1 VSTNA
6 VKLGA
11 GPVRAPVA
19 EEAVTIYRTAAQVPG
34 RYEEIALLNATG
46 ESTWT
51 NEAKMM
57 NSMRKKA
64 GQMGA
69 NAIILDAISEPGAG
83 AKVAAAVFGGG
94 TERKGKAIAIYV
106 LPATPGPHARSAAS
120 PRRVSGGMTT
130 PVGPGGP
137 QSCDGVARRAP
148 PRPWTS
154 RGRGASRAGRRYAV
168 PRTRYIE

>member
-1 VSTNA
+1 MEMTDMSMLRGIAAAALALVLGACVSTNA

-83 AKVAAAVFGGG
+83 AKVAAAVFGVS

-106 LPATPGPHARSAAS
+106 LPATPTDTTAR
-120 PRRVSGGMTT
+120 
-130 PVGPGGP
+130 
-137 QSCDGVARRAP
+137 
-148 PRPWTS
+148 
-154 RGRGASRAGRRYAV
+154 
-168 PRTRYIE
+168 